1 MDTRERLRA
10 AIAENRVPT
19 VELIIE
25 KHPNLLVNPDPKN
38 GWTNLHYAAHHGHY
52 EMCKLLISLGHDAK
66 DVSLSHEGC
75 TALHI
80 AAQENHERA
89 LHYLAQHLERSIDW
103 PNARYETALMV
114 AVAHGN
120 DPIVNLLLDFGADI
134 EYGDQ
139 NGTRP
144 IHIAAGRGHVK
155 VLRTLIDR
163 GADTSKANDLGWVPA
178 EYSSNLQVKSYM
190 LTLVADLKR
199 NNLPGTPVKQTFD
212 WH

>member
-1 MDTRERLRA
+1 M
-10 AIAENRVPT
+10 NY
-19 VELIIE
+19 
-25 KHPNLLVNPDPKN
+25 DPKN
-38 GWTNLHYAAHHGHY
+38 GWTNLHYAAYHGHY
-52 EMCKLLISLGHDAK
+52 EMCKLLISRGHDAL
-66 DVSLSHEGC
+66 DVSLNHDGC
-75 TALHI
+75 TALHV

-103 PNARYETALMV
+103 PNAEHETALMV

-134 EYGDQ
+134 EHGDE

-163 GADTSKANDLGWVPA
+163 GANTSEANHLGWLPA

-190 LTLVADLKR
+190 QTLMNDMKR
-199 NNLPGTPVKQTFD
+199 NNPPGTPVKQTFD